1 MKAPPKPSDRLI
13 AVEATILRLEQI
25 DNWAWSLR
33 ATAPR
38 AVARLG
44 DLSCHMRPT
53 AIGFLVELTVE
64 EWSAMAIEHQLGSS
78 GERSP

>member
-1 MKAPPKPSDRLI
+1 VKQPPKPTDRLT

-25 DNWAWSLR
+25 DNWTGSLR

-44 DLSCHMRPT
+44 DLSHRMKPT
-53 AIGFLVELTVE
+53 AIGFPVELTVE
-64 EWSAMAIEHQLGSS
+64 EWGAMATEHQRGFSDD
-78 GERSP
+78 

>member
-1 MKAPPKPSDRLI
+1 MKQPPKPTDRLT

-25 DNWAWSLR
+25 ENWTWSLR

-44 DLSCHMRPT
+44 DLSRRMTPT
-53 AIGFLVELTVE
+53 EVGFMIDLTTE
-64 EWSAMAIEHQLGSS
+64 EWTAVAVEHHLRIETTSK
-78 GERSP
+78 